1 MDLRICEPELHA
13 MHVWHASMVLL
24 VKRGE
29 SSGVSIFETP
39 AVAPLASSPFGI
51 DFPYHLLV
59 IEVDNPEDRA
69 TQDRIRCRL
78 SEFDV

>member
-1 MDLRICEPELHA
+1 MDIRICEPDLQA
-13 MHVWHASMVLL
+13 MHFWHASMVIL
-24 VKRGE
+24 VRRGDA
-29 SSGVSIFETP
+29 SGVSIFETP
-39 AVAPLASSPFGI
+39 AIAPGSPTAGT

-69 TQDRIRCRL
+69 TQDRIRCKL